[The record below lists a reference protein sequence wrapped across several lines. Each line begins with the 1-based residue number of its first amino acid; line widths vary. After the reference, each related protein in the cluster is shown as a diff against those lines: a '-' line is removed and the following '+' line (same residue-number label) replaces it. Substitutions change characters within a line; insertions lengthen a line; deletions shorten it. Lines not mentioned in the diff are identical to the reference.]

1 MTLLII
7 SIFFRITCDMA
18 KDLYS
23 VLLNDVHDGL
33 TLPSEEDAEVTM
45 VTGSYKYFH
54 YGCDQFDDR
63 VSRAARAGLLNI
75 MLKEICLKCIKHGP
89 YTAGVID
96 LQYKFV

>member
-63 VSRAARAGLLNI
+63 VSRAGL
-75 MLKEICLKCIKHGP
+75 LKEICLKCIKHGP